1 MSANVES
8 MFYTSNEA
16 NQRFV
21 PWHGMGTPVNEC
33 LTSKDAIIMAGL
45 DWEVEN
51 YDIFDHNGNK
61 IPNYKANTRTKD
73 DLVLGIVSDKYKIVQ
88 NTDAFE
94 FTDSLVADKNNH
106 VEYEI
111 AGSLRDGRT
120 IWLLAKLPSQIV
132 VGDQVDPYVCFTNS
146 HDGTGA
152 IKVCCTPIRVVCNNT
167 LNFAL
172 KTAKRSWSAR
182 HMGDIFSKLAEAKH
196 TLGLA
201 NEYMVA
207 LSKNAND
214 LATQKF
220 TRDEFTKV
228 IDAMYPVDYAN
239 DSKRKID
246 NTEYIKA
253 ALLNCYNAADLNNF
267 RDTKYGAMM
276 AVTDMVAH
284 TAPNRMTSKWNENN
298 WGKIMTG
305 HPVVDEFYRRIAA

>member
-8 MFYTSNEA
+8 MFYVSNDA

-21 PWHGMGTPVNEC
+21 PWHGMGVSVSNC
-33 LTSKDAIIMAGL
+33 LTSKEAIIAAGL
-45 DWEVEN
+45 DWEVN
-51 YDIFDHNGNK
+51 RNPIYDMNGK
-61 IPNYKANTRTKD
+61 EIPNYKANTRSSD
-73 DLVLGIVSDKYKIVQ
+73 GSILGIVSDKYKIVQ
-88 NTDAFE
+88 NIDAFE
-94 FTDSLVADKNNH
+94 FTDSLVADKNNN
-106 VEYEI
+106 VEYEV
-111 AGSLRDGRT
+111 AGSLRDGKSV
-120 IWLLAKLPSQIV
+120 WMLAKLPPQII
-132 VGDQVDPYVCFTNS
+132 VGDQVDPYVCFTNA

-152 IKVCCTPIRVVCNNT
+152 IKVCMTPVRVVCANT

-172 KTAKRSWSAR
+172 KTAKRTWSTR

-201 NEYMVA
+201 NEYMAA

-214 LATQKF
+214 LAKEKF
-220 TRDEFTKV
+220 TRDEFIKV

-267 RDTKYGAMM
+267 RNTKYGAMM

-284 TAPNRMTSKWNENN
+284 TSPNRMTSKWSENT

-305 HPVVDEFYRRIAA
+305 HPVVDEFYNRIAA